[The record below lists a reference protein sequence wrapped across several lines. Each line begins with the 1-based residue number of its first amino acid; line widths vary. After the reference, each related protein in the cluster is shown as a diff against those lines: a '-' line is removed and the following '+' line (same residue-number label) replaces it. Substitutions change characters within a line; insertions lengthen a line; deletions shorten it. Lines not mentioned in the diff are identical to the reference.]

1 MKPMLLGRL
10 CVAALAGFTLQT
22 FFEGS
27 ARAEDTLAC
36 TKSYESAQILKK
48 KHEYISA
55 RRDLITCMRECP
67 AVVQRECGQWFDAL
81 EAVVPS
87 IVIHAEA
94 AGDDRTEVKVELDGK
109 MLSEKLDGKAI
120 DLDPGQHELKFSLP
134 GFPDVRKSVLVR
146 EGEQLRLIHIVF
158 EQPEATFGLAAK
170 PAPPPPVMRRPVP
183 VVVYVVGGIAVAGG
197 AGFAGFGLVGSAQRS
212 RLESRCSPRCQDSA
226 VDGVHR
232 NLLIA
237 DVSLGVGLAALAT
250 DAILFFTRPT
260 VSVSSE
266 RAAFAVAPSPTGASF
281 LATLPF

>member
-10 CVAALAGFTLQT
+10 CVAALAGFALQP
-22 FFEGS
+22 FFERS
-27 ARAEDTLAC
+27 ARAEDTFAC

-94 AGDDRTEVKVELDGK
+94 AGDDRTEVKIELDGK
-109 MLSEKLDGKAI
+109 PIAEKLDGKAI
-120 DLDPGQHELKFSLP
+120 DLDPGQHELKFSLL

-146 EGEQLRLIHIVF
+146 EGEQLRLIHVVF
-158 EQPEATFGLAAK
+158 EQPEATFGLAAAK
-170 PAPPPPVMRRPVP
+170 PAPPVMRRPVP
-183 VVVYVVGGIAVAGG
+183 VVVYVVGGLAVAGG
-197 AGFAGFGLVGSAQRS
+197 AGFAAFGLVGTAQRS
-212 RLESRCSPRCQDSA
+212 RLERNCSPRCSDAA

-260 VSVSSE
+260 ISTSSE